1 MEDEALKKEIL
12 YFIRFLKRSTPEEIK
27 FITLSCYKILLLS
40 SFTFGI
46 SNEITKDCLNILRE
60 YVDICNIEN
69 DILDFI
75 LDNINELDLDNT
87 ANYLEDLDQ
96 LNEMT
101 YLYYDG
107 VIADY
112 EYAIEAK
119 NSNKGKRRNRTFN
132 TLLDNNHYEE
142 RLYSLKK

>member
-1 MEDEALKKEIL
+1 MEDELLKKEIIT
-12 YFIRFLKRSTPEEIK
+12 FIKFLKKTTPEEIK

-46 SNEITKDCLNILRE
+46 SNEITKDCLNILKE

-87 ANYLEDLDQ
+87 AYYLEDLDQ

-119 NSNKGKRRNRTFN
+119 NPNKGKRRNRAFN
-132 TLLDNNHYEE
+132 TLLDSDYYKE
-142 RLYSLKK
+142 RIYSLKK